1 MVCDYY
7 VTSYVAVSSGVNFN
21 FLRMKYTFTDR
32 RRVEDFL
39 EEANVPV
46 SRRLKATNIEIPLK
60 AKFRLDVAES
70 LKAYA
75 EAGVGLSFNC
85 KDYAKDSYSFYWVA
99 SEGENYVDC
108 TNQYRPLQF
117 SMIFGLGAE
126 YEINRDFSVFA
137 QLSFDHA
144 FSNAFVSILEKQTG
158 SIIRNNYIGIEIGI
172 MYYELLTPFCSQ
184 RSIKKS
190 LAGFRQ
196 AFFFVRLRVDYLS
209 ASLRSWMSTRRS
221 YSVGSSIFTPPM
233 GSMTIWSS
241 GTPNSRSSTLILL
254 QRFSD
259 RVWL

>member
-1 MVCDYY
+1 MRKTLLIISLVAAMAMGANAQTGNARFGIKLGPTFDWASSGSTAATNDGFRLGGSLGLVGDYY
-7 VTSYVAVSSGVNFN
+7 VTSNVAVSSGVSLN

-85 KDYAKDSYSFYWVA
+85 KDYGKDSYFYWVNYE
-99 SEGENYVDC
+99 EGDIYVDC
-108 TNQYRPLQF
+108 TNQYRPLQL
-117 SMIFGLGAE
+117 SMVFGLGAE

-144 FSNAFVSILEKQTG
+144 FSNAFVSVLEKQTG
-158 SIIRNNYIGIEIGI
+158 SILRNNYIGIEFGI
-172 MYYELLTPFCSQ
+172 MH
-184 RSIKKS
+184 
-190 LAGFRQ
+190 
-196 AFFFVRLRVDYLS
+196 
-209 ASLRSWMSTRRS
+209 
-221 YSVGSSIFTPPM
+221 
-233 GSMTIWSS
+233 
-241 GTPNSRSSTLILL
+241 
-254 QRFSD
+254 
-259 RVWL
+259 

>member
-1 MVCDYY
+1 MRKTLLIISLVAAMAVGANAQTGNARFGIKLGPTFDWASSGSTAATNDGFRMGGSLGLVCDYY
-7 VTSYVAVSSGVNFN
+7 VTSNVAVSSGLSLNY
-21 FLRMKYTFTDR
+21 LRMKYTFTDR

-46 SRRLKATNIEIPLK
+46 SRRVKSTNIEIPIK

-85 KDYAKDSYSFYWVA
+85 KDYGKDSYSFYWVT

-158 SIIRNNYIGIEIGI
+158 SILRNNYIGIEFGI
-172 MYYELLTPFCSQ
+172 MH
-184 RSIKKS
+184 
-190 LAGFRQ
+190 
-196 AFFFVRLRVDYLS
+196 
-209 ASLRSWMSTRRS
+209 
-221 YSVGSSIFTPPM
+221 
-233 GSMTIWSS
+233 
-241 GTPNSRSSTLILL
+241 
-254 QRFSD
+254 
-259 RVWL
+259 